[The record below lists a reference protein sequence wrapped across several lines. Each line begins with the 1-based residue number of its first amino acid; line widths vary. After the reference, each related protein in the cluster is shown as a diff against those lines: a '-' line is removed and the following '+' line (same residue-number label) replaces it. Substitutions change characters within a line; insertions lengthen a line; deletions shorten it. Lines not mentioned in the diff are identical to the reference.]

1 MEMPRRGFA
10 GAVTCT
16 PSACSRL
23 ITSFQLEPSAKAP
36 CTRTTVGRDA
46 SCGLCAH
53 GFLLSLPYSGT
64 HASSTSNKST
74 LGNLSC
80 HLTRTLMTGRWVNRI
95 LRGAG
100 SGAALAPRATLPSL
114 GNA

>member
-1 MEMPRRGFA
+1 MPRSGLA
-10 GAVTCT
+10 GAVTCI
-16 PSACSRL
+16 PFCLQPLDHFVPA
-23 ITSFQLEPSAKAP
+23 
-36 CTRTTVGRDA
+36 RTISPGAVHEDD
-46 SCGLCAH
+46 CGLGCVLRVSAH
-53 GFLLSLPYSGT
+53 GFLPFLPYSGT